1 MGFSGR
7 EAFHDNLETR
17 RMRVRKIYDS
27 LFSAEKEEPS
37 ISSALFS
44 EEFSDAEL
52 KEYLGEAGLKDVD
65 KAFRN
70 IQLIKDSAFTFQT
83 LRGRRFLSE
92 IIPAFVDSALKT
104 NSPDTA
110 LNHLQAFANLLSMNE
125 SYLEIFRKNTE
136 LIDLLTYVF
145 SQSKYLS
152 KLLMNKPQHLEMIG
166 WRENRGK
173 TLAMLIREIKAGI
186 SEGHSL
192 NDEIRLIKQ
201 REEIR
206 LGMLFLQK
214 KIGIQEVVRGL
225 SKTAEAIL
233 SACIEYI
240 AEGDSGMAVLAFG
253 KLGGREVTFSSDL
266 DIIFASSGEVKE
278 AYTRTAQ
285 RLLRMLISHTRDGI
299 AYSVDTRLRPEGTKG
314 PLVSSVESFRNYYT
328 KAAAFWEFQALLKA
342 RPVAGDKQTGALF
355 MKMAAEKLTA
365 RGPEIKAA
373 DILQMR
379 ERIQRELSKE
389 SEGYDI
395 KLGPG
400 GIEEIEFAVQ
410 FLQLKNCRKD
420 KRLLVQGTLAAL
432 ERLSAAGSIDAGT
445 KDALREAYLFF
456 RCLESFLR
464 LSGES
469 VLKRNPDILQ
479 NASEFMGFDSA
490 EGFIEPLQRYRENT
504 QRAIDRYL
512 IDS

>member
-1 MGFSGR
+1 
-7 EAFHDNLETR
+7 
-17 RMRVRKIYDS
+17 
-27 LFSAEKEEPS
+27 
-37 ISSALFS
+37 
-44 EEFSDAEL
+44 
-52 KEYLGEAGLKDVD
+52 
-65 KAFRN
+65 
-70 IQLIKDSAFTFQT
+70 
-83 LRGRRFLSE
+83 
-92 IIPAFVDSALKT
+92 
-104 NSPDTA
+104 
-110 LNHLQAFANLLSMNE
+110 
-125 SYLEIFRKNTE
+125 
-136 LIDLLTYVF
+136 
-145 SQSKYLS
+145 
-152 KLLMNKPQHLEMIG
+152 
-166 WRENRGK
+166 
-173 TLAMLIREIKAGI
+173 
-186 SEGHSL
+186 
-192 NDEIRLIKQ
+192 
-201 REEIR
+201 
-206 LGMLFLQK
+206 
-214 KIGIQEVVRGL
+214 
-225 SKTAEAIL
+225 
-233 SACIEYI
+233 
-240 AEGDSGMAVLAFG
+240 MAVLAFG

-342 RPVAGDKQTGALF
+342 RPVAGDKQTGVLF
-355 MKMAAEKLTA
+355 MKMAAETLAA
-365 RGPEIKAA
+365 RGPEVRAA

-420 KRLLVQGTLAAL
+420 KRLLVQGTLAAM
-432 ERLSAAGSIDAGT
+432 ERLSAADSMDTET
-445 KDALREAYLFF
+445 KDSLKEAYLFF
-456 RCLESFLR
+456 RSLESFLR

-469 VLKRNPDILQ
+469 VLRRDTDSLQ

-490 EGFIEPLQRYRENT
+490 EGLIETLHRYREKT
-504 QRAIDRYL
+504 QKAIDRYL